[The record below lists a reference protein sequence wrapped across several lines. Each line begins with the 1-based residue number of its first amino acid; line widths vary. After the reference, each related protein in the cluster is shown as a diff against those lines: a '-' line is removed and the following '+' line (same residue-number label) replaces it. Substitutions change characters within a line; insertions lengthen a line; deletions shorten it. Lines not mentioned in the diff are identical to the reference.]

1 VSRVTEKAVERPILF
16 RGENV
21 RAIIAGRKTQARR
34 VVRLPFHDPVS
45 GNELAENEIV
55 AAARRLCPDGAQ
67 GDRLWVRENLK
78 RKEDGRWYY
87 AADDECVLPPQK
99 QERDAAMTPLPPG
112 NTPESQPASYMP
124 RWAARL
130 ILQITGVRVQRLQD
144 ISIDD
149 AVSEGP
155 SCWAC
160 GGPIDGIGKKDCV
173 CCGQKSAARA
183 SFVMLWEVTHAQS
196 EPWAFNP
203 LVWVLTFRR
212 TSGCRRSHG
221 SSGR

>member
-1 VSRVTEKAVERPILF
+1 VLIAWKACVSRITEKAVERPIIF

-21 RAIIAGRKTQARR
+21 RAIIAGCKTQARR
-34 VVRLPFHDPVS
+34 VVKLPFHDPVS
-45 GNELAENEIV
+45 GNALSANEIGA
-55 AAARRLCPDGAQ
+55 AAARLCPYGAP
-67 GDRLWVRENLK
+67 GDRLWVCENLE

-87 AADDECVLPPQK
+87 AADDACLVPPREHERGAAKTLLPQ
-99 QERDAAMTPLPPG
+99 G
-112 NTPESQPASYMP
+112 NTPESHPASYMP

-130 ILQITGVRVQRLQD
+130 ILEITDVRVQRLQD

-160 GGPIDGIGKKDCV
+160 GGPIDGVGKKDCV
-173 CCGQKSAARA
+173 CYGTKSAARA
-183 SFVMLWEVTHAQS
+183 SFVMLWEVTHAES

-203 LVWVLTFRR
+203 LVWVLTFR
-212 TSGCRRSHG
+212 SV
-221 SSGR
+221 